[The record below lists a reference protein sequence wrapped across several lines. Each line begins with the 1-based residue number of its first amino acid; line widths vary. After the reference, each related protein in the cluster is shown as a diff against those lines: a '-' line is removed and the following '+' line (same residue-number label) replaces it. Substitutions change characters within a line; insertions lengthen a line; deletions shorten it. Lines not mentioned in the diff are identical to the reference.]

1 MPNLGVPRYVELDDP
16 YPLTLITPATAKT
29 INSMFGEF
37 QPADPAVHLH
47 PDDAAARGLDRRRR
61 RRGAQRPGHGAH
73 HGARRRHAAARVSC
87 SMPKGSWCRDF
98 AGGLT
103 ANALTPDTL
112 SDLADGACF
121 NDTRVEVDA
130 APT

>member
-1 MPNLGVPRYVELDDP
+1 
-16 YPLTLITPATAKT
+16 
-29 INSMFGEF
+29 MFGEF
-37 QPADPAVHLH
+37 QPPDPAVHLH
-47 PDDAAARGLDRRRR
+47 PDDAGARGLAEGDAVVVRNDRAAVPTTVRLD
-61 RRGAQRPGHGAH
+61 ATLRPG
-73 HGARRRHAAARVSC
+73 VV

-103 ANALTPDTL
+103 ANALTPATL

-130 APT
+130 TS